1 MKKTVAVLG
10 LGKFGRSLS
19 ESLYQLGADVLAVDC
34 DEELINEFAGKC
46 TSAVCANLTN
56 EDEVTAL
63 GLRNMDVVVVAM
75 GRNLA
80 ASILSIAVA
89 KEEKVPMIMAKSSSE
104 RMSSILLKVGANR
117 IVDPEG
123 EGGNRSARIIVSS
136 SFNDFFQLDENMYMI
151 NIRPK
156 KEWIGKNLIELN
168 LRKKWNLNVIAMRKE
183 GQLWQFIDPSM
194 PITEDLDLLMVM
206 EKKYMKK
213 WQ

>member
-1 MKKTVAVLG
+1 
-10 LGKFGRSLS
+10 
-19 ESLYQLGADVLAVDC
+19 
-34 DEELINEFAGKC
+34 
-46 TSAVCANLTN
+46 
-56 EDEVTAL
+56 
-63 GLRNMDVVVVAM
+63 
-75 GRNLA
+75 
-80 ASILSIAVA
+80 
-89 KEEKVPMIMAKSSSE
+89 MAKSSSE

-194 PITEDLDLLMVM
+194 PITEDLDLLLVM

>member
-1 MKKTVAVLG
+1 MKKSVAVLG
-10 LGKFGRSLS
+10 LGKYGRSIA
-19 ESLYQLGADVLAVDC
+19 ENLYNMGADVLAVDE
-34 DEELINEFAGKC
+34 DENVINEISSKC
-46 TSAVCANLTN
+46 TSAVCANLSN
-56 EDEVTAL
+56 EDEVAAL

-104 RMSSILLKVGANR
+104 RMSSILLKVGANK

-183 GQLWQFIDPSM
+183 GQLWQFIDPTT
-194 PITEDLDLLMVM
+194 PITEDLDLLLVM